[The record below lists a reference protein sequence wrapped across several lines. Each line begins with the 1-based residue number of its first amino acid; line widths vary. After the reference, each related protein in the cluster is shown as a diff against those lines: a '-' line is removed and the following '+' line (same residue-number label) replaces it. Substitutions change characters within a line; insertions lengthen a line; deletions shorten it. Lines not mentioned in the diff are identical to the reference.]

1 MIEVF
6 DKFSKLDLALDLY
19 HEIIE
24 EAKLSRS
31 VLPQYIVNC
40 MIVAC
45 GNGDAWEV
53 ACHIYNDAL
62 YAPNVRF
69 VGKEIYSH
77 MALMHV
83 LMNTEVDDEEMKFIV
98 EEQIK
103 EVKLGIERAS
113 AKLAE
118 SEKRRREHDKE
129 TRMGRKGSKR
139 LQACRRPKFWRA
151 YNVPLEFK
159 DNDLMLK
166 LQKRLFLELFAR
178 ENKKLILHDPR
189 FFESETFPKI
199 EASRV
204 CVDQIDD
211 DEGNSTSEPFAMAL
225 KGLMSNVMDESVEEI
240 PSSGPDGVFDEE
252 VGHTSLLSALEQLI
266 ESEAMAAE
274 GVVNLD
280 ANYENDGWCKVSE
293 LLNAMGVQYRTSVS
307 GNSYMIDRTC
317 RDFSLWG
324 IFKPKI
330 PVSSFLLEDL
340 ELPSKGQMR
349 YNYLKSKRFDKR
361 KELFFRSSYSGIGLL
376 DYSMFKFDPIDH
388 LVN

>member
-1 MIEVF
+1 
-6 DKFSKLDLALDLY
+6 
-19 HEIIE
+19 
-24 EAKLSRS
+24 
-31 VLPQYIVNC
+31 
-40 MIVAC
+40 
-45 GNGDAWEV
+45 
-53 ACHIYNDAL
+53 
-62 YAPNVRF
+62 
-69 VGKEIYSH
+69 
-77 MALMHV
+77 MHV
-83 LMNTEVDDEEMKFIV
+83 LVNTQVDDEEMKFIV

-103 EVKLGIERAS
+103 VKLGIERAS

-118 SEKRRREHDKE
+118 SEKRRREHDKQP
-129 TRMGRKGSKR
+129 RRGRNGSKR
-139 LQACRRPKFWRA
+139 LQACRGPKFWRA

-178 ENKKLILHDPR
+178 DNKKLILRDPR
-189 FFESETFPKI
+189 FFESETFSKI
-199 EASRV
+199 EESRV
-204 CVDQIDD
+204 VVDQIDD
-211 DEGNSTSEPFAMAL
+211 DEGNGTSESFAMAL
-225 KGLMSNVMDESVEEI
+225 KGLMSNVLDESVEEI

-252 VGHTSLLSALEQLI
+252 LPYITTKCSEQLI
-266 ESEAMAAE
+266 ESETTAAE
-274 GVVNLD
+274 GLLNLD
-280 ANYENDGWCKVSE
+280 ANNESDGWCKVSE
-293 LLNAMGVQYRTSVS
+293 LLDAMGVQYRTSVS

-340 ELPSKGQMR
+340 ELPSKGRMR